1 MKSRGMVIFM
11 EDKLQELPHEIEVC
25 LKEGN
30 VEECKKLFLGCDPNA
45 VRWSGS
51 YNIFSLMPMPR
62 EFAFWVKEQGADI
75 NFRDAY
81 GRTPI
86 FEIARRDGDIALMI
100 ELGADIN
107 AVDMDGCTPLHI
119 AAARGCKKAVRT
131 LIKAGAKI
139 DAQTKDYN
147 GYRHFTPLEKVLY
160 EPSLSSIKK
169 YDICKILLKY
179 GAEMTERSRKFVSA
193 FSEVFYRHNSGKK
206 ESKSLQNQKAALEN
220 LCKLFDAEMLCASAF
235 HDGVSPIIVTDF
247 LGYTGHFEELWKF
260 LVPERGRAQ
269 TAQGEVIRIA
279 GRISHELMDNGGMN
293 WDEDYQNMLY
303 TFLEYFRCGNPFS
316 DEWLDEIRDA
326 LKDGDVNDKMIYNL
340 RISAVY
346 WVRENPEAMPL
357 LEGAYT
363 R

>member
-1 MKSRGMVIFM
+1 M
-11 EDKLQELPHEIEVC
+11 EDKLQELPIEIEMF
-25 LKEGN
+25 LKDGN
-30 VEECKKLFLGCDPNA
+30 IEECKELFSGCDPNA
-45 VRWSGS
+45 VSWSGS
-51 YNIFSLMPMPR
+51 NIFSLKPMPG

-75 NFRDAY
+75 NFRDRY
-81 GRTPI
+81 GRTPA
-86 FEIARRDGDIALMI
+86 FEIARRDGDIALLI

-107 AVDMDGCTPLHI
+107 AVSPDGCTPLHI

-131 LIKAGAKI
+131 LIKAGAKT

-147 GYRHFTPLEKVLY
+147 GYGHFTPLEKVVY

-169 YDICKILLKY
+169 YDVCKILLNH
-179 GAEMTERSRKFVSA
+179 GAEMTERSRQFVSA

-220 LCKLFDAEMLCASAF
+220 LCKLFDTEMLCETAF

-260 LVPERGRAQ
+260 LVPKSGRAQ

-279 GRISHELMDNGGMN
+279 GRISHELMDNGGIN
-293 WDEDYQNMLY
+293 WDEDYRNMLY
-303 TFLEYFRCGNPFS
+303 MFCEYLRCGNPFS
-316 DEWLDEIRDA
+316 DEWLDEIADE
-326 LKDGDVNDKMIYNL
+326 LKDGDVNDKMIYRL
-340 RISAVY
+340 SSGAVH
-346 WVRENPEAMPL
+346 WIRQNPEVMPL
-357 LEGAYT
+357 LGGNYT